1 MDDIIP
7 NAKVL
12 YLISGR
18 GRFGM
23 LAYLTPNPMLEIN
36 IIYCLP
42 SWNYF
47 TSSTLLW
54 VFLPIYLCE
63 LSSVAY

>member
-1 MDDIIP
+1 
-7 NAKVL
+7 
-12 YLISGR
+12 
-18 GRFGM
+18 M